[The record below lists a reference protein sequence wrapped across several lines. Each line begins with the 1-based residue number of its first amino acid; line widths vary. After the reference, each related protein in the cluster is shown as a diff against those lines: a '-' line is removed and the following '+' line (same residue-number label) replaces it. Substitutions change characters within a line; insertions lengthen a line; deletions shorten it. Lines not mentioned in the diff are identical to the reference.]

1 MRPVIV
7 SALALSALFAC
18 AKAPTPPEAAPAETQ
33 PVVAEP
39 GVQAES
45 ASAPV
50 AEAPSAQEAPAAAPQ
65 KKFDDMMAGERME
78 YMKSTVLPKMKA
90 VFQAGDPKEFAE
102 VSCKTCHGSRAEKGN
117 FKMPNEEILPLD
129 VSDGFADEAKAHP
142 EMMKFMGE
150 KVVPEMAALLGES
163 PYNPE
168 THQGFG
174 CFGCHTK
181 AEAKPSAKKK

>member
-1 MRPVIV
+1 MRPIFI
-7 SALALSALFAC
+7 SALALAALFAC
-18 AKAPTPPEAAPAETQ
+18 EKAPAPPEAPPSEPE

-39 GVQAES
+39 GVKAES
-45 ASAPV
+45 ASAPA
-50 AEAPSAQEAPAAAPQ
+50 AEPAQESAPASPQ
-65 KKFDDMMAGERME
+65 MEFDEMMAGERME

-102 VSCKTCHGSRAEKGN
+102 VNCKTCHGSRAEKGN

-129 VSDGFADEAKAHP
+129 ASDGFADEAKAHP
-142 EMMKFMGE
+142 AMMKFMGE

-168 THQGFG
+168 THEGFG

-181 AEAKPSAKKK
+181 AEAKPAAKKK